1 MDATA
6 ATSPRREDPSLTF
19 TKRSTTGNASI
30 PPSAVDPRRVQSR
43 LAARENKEFLGRNE
57 ELNRGIKMI
66 SGHTGGPKG
75 PKVPADG
82 LQRRANSRE

>member
-1 MDATA
+1 MDATT

-43 LAARENKEFLGRNE
+43 LAARENKEFFG
-57 ELNRGIKMI
+57 
-66 SGHTGGPKG
+66 
-75 PKVPADG
+75 A
-82 LQRRANSRE
+82 